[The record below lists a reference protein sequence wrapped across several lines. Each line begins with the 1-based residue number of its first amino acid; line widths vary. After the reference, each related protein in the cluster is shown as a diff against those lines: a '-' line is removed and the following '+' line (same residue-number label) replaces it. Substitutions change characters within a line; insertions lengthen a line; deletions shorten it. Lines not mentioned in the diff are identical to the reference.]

1 MATTNESITTSPLQ
15 TAYKIA
21 RDYLLEQRKGS
32 SHWTGQLAASSLAT
46 ATAISTL
53 ALVRQHYQ
61 TPTDK
66 QSDLPTKN
74 QLAQTIDN
82 GLAWLANHQNQDG
95 GWGDTN
101 LSYSNIATTLLVIAA
116 FKLADQESANVKL
129 LQAAQEYVDN
139 IGIEEGLRKRYGKDK
154 TFAIP
159 ILANAALA
167 GMVPWKKVAALPFE
181 LACFPNAVYR
191 FLSLPVVSYAIPAL
205 VAIGQARFFHRRP
218 RNPITWLV
226 RKLTL
231 NKSWEI
237 FTF

>member
-1 MATTNESITTSPLQ
+1 MATTTASITTSPLH
-15 TAYKIA
+15 TAYETA
-21 RDYLLEQRKGS
+21 RDYLLDQRQGRN
-32 SHWTGQLAASSLAT
+32 HWTGQLAASSLST

-61 TPTDK
+61 AAANE
-66 QSDLPTKN
+66 QADLPTIN
-74 QLAQTIDN
+74 QLSQTIDN
-82 GLAWLANHQNQDG
+82 GLAWLTNHQNQDG

-116 FKLADQESANVKL
+116 FKLAGQESSNVKL
-129 LQAAQEYVDN
+129 LQAAQKYVDN

-191 FLSLPVVSYAIPAL
+191 FLRLPVVSYAIPA
-205 VAIGQARFFHRRP
+205 
-218 RNPITWLV
+218 
-226 RKLTL
+226 
-231 NKSWEI
+231 
-237 FTF
+237 